1 MEHLKAWITLLR
13 IPGLGEN
20 LVSRLVQEVAPPH
33 ELLAHPEL
41 LDDISW
47 VSQHI
52 KEGLRNP
59 AQPEDWPRIAK
70 LIEKFSIQY
79 ITITDPA
86 YPAQLKSI
94 FDPPPILYY
103 RGQWRDELF
112 QRDFAVVGTR
122 KASAYGIAQTRRL
135 TLELARAGFTIVS
148 GLAFGVDGTAHTAAL
163 DAGGK
168 TLAVM
173 GTGADQIYPSRHREL
188 ATGILDNGGLLIS
201 ERCPG
206 SRAER
211 WHFPTRNRIISGLSL
226 GTLVIEGSRKS
237 GALLTS
243 KFAMDQNRD
252 VFALPGDVNRPEAEG
267 PNYLIKLGA
276 KIVTSAQDILEEYQ
290 MMLHSGGEQ
299 LPEMT
304 PDEKKLYKLLLKHRP
319 EIQFDLL
326 LIESQ
331 LEMGELSTLLL
342 MLELKGLIR
351 KTAGNNIAPL
361 F

>member
-1 MEHLKAWITLLR
+1 MDSLKAWIMLLR
-13 IPGLGEN
+13 ISGLGDAG
-20 LVSRLVQEVAPPH
+20 VTRLAQEIASPAD
-33 ELLAHPEL
+33 LWSHPEQIDD
-41 LDDISW
+41 LDWISQT
-47 VSQHI
+47 V
-52 KEGLRNP
+52 KEQLHNP
-59 AQPEDWPRIAK
+59 VEPEDWPRITK
-70 LIEKFSIQY
+70 LVEKYSIKY
-79 ITITDPA
+79 ITITDA
-86 YPAQLKSI
+86 DYPAQLKTI

-103 RGQWRDELF
+103 RGRWREELF

-122 KASAYGIAQTRRL
+122 KASAYGIAQTRRI

-148 GLAFGVDGTAHTAAL
+148 GLAFGVDGAAHTAAL
-163 DAGGK
+163 DAGGQ

-173 GTGADQIYPSRHREL
+173 GTGTDQIYPSRHREL
-188 ATGILDNGGLLIS
+188 AAGILEKGGLLIS

-290 MMLHSGGEQ
+290 LMMHSAGEQ

-304 PDEKKLYKLLLKHRP
+304 PDEKNLYKLLLKHRP

-326 LIESQ
+326 LMESQ